1 MSSSRQVLRGLG
13 LASLFAAAALSLSAC
28 QVRPLYGNMAGQD
41 RSIAISEPNSR
52 VEQVVRNELVFAFG
66 GGSGEPSNPAYRM
79 DLDVAVRNQGVLSAG
94 ANDEFTAARVVV
106 IGKYV
111 VTDAASGQTLFS
123 GERQAVAAVDNP
135 DQEYADVRAIRDAE
149 NRAAR
154 ETAAFLNADIAGKF
168 AAKGL

>member
-13 LASLFAAAALSLSAC
+13 FASLFAAAALSLSAC
-28 QVRPLYGNMAGQD
+28 QVRPLYGNMSGAN
-41 RSIAISEPNSR
+41 RSVAISEADTR
-52 VEQVVRNELVFAFG
+52 VEQVVRNDLVFAFG
-66 GGSGEPSNPAYRM
+66 GGSGEPANASYRL
-79 DLDVAVRNQGVLSAG
+79 DLDVVAVNQGVLAAG

-111 VTDAASGQTLFS
+111 MTDSASGEVLFS
-123 GERQAVAAVDNP
+123 GERRAVAAVDNP
-135 DQEYADVRAIRDAE
+135 DQEYADVRATRDAE

-154 ETAAFLNADIAGKF
+154 EAAAFLNADIAGKF